1 MKSYYKE
8 YMKLKA
14 QTIRMRHVMDAYIKI
29 KKKSLNNTPTNM
41 GSNISDGLDK
51 RIQDLNEI
59 EQLFNVLKELLNG

>member
-1 MKSYYKE
+1 MKSYFKE

-29 KKKSLNNTPTNM
+29 KKKNLNNTPTNM
-41 GSNISDGLDK
+41 GNNISGGLDK

>member
-1 MKSYYKE
+1 MKSYFKE
-8 YMKLKA
+8 YMKLKT

-41 GSNISDGLDK
+41 GNNISGGLDK

-59 EQLFNVLKELLNG
+59 EQLFNILKELLNG